1 MVYDCLMAVSYSI
14 HNRFELAAACRKHCR
29 IVYRD
34 DHGEHHA
41 VMAIPNEWRT
51 IDGINWGFFDSEA
64 GVLLEV
70 KLEDILAIELPE
82 E

>member
-1 MVYDCLMAVSYSI
+1 MTVAYSI
-14 HNRFELAAACRKHCR
+14 HDRFALAAACKAHCR

-41 VMAIPNEWRT
+41 VMAMPKEWRK
-51 IDGINWGFFDSEA
+51 IDGIEWGFFDSEA

-70 KLEDILAIELPE
+70 RLEDILAIEMPE

>member
-14 HNRFELAAACRKHCR
+14 RSRFELAATGRKHCR

-41 VMAIPNEWRT
+41 VMAIPNERRT
-51 IDGINWGFFDSEA
+51 IDGVEWGFFDSEA

-70 KLEDILAIELPE
+70 ELEDILAIELPE
-82 E
+82 G

>member
-1 MVYDCLMAVSYSI
+1 
-14 HNRFELAAACRKHCR
+14 
-29 IVYRD
+29 
-34 DHGEHHA
+34 
-41 VMAIPNEWRT
+41 MAIPNEWRT

>member
-1 MVYDCLMAVSYSI
+1 MVYTCLMAVSYSI
-14 HNRFELAAACRKHCR
+14 HDRFELAAACKTHSR

-34 DHGEHHA
+34 DFGEHHA
-41 VMAIPNEWRT
+41 VMAIPNEWRN
-51 IDGINWGFFDSEA
+51 IDGTEWGFFDSES